1 MLDKAMPWNVMS
13 NNLDEKNES
22 VRMMELNAFGN
33 LLFIYLKNNQNK
45 QDQITPFIL
54 FISLR
59 YVLGA

>member
-45 QDQITPFIL
+45 QD
-54 FISLR
+54 
-59 YVLGA
+59 